1 MKRNFKKSKYEKEF
15 ANYSG
20 NNFEERFEGYDIYTY
35 RNIVDEIRYTFWTS
49 SESGD
54 YYSGLQ
60 SLEEAREL
68 ITRINLNKLK
78 G

>member
-35 RNIVDEIRYTFWTS
+35 RNIVDEIRYKS
-49 SESGD
+49 
-54 YYSGLQ
+54 Y
-60 SLEEAREL
+60 
-68 ITRINLNKLK
+68 
-78 G
+78 

>member
-1 MKRNFKKSKYEKEF
+1 MIKMKRIFKKSKYEKEF
-15 ANYSG
+15 SKHPVT
-20 NNFEERFEGYDIYTY
+20 NFEERFEGYDIYTY

-60 SLEEAREL
+60 TLEEAREL
-68 ITRINLNKLK
+68 ITRILK